1 MHTDAGTL
9 WRETLTVLSQHLSR
23 ANYETWLE
31 GTEGLRLEESRL
43 VVGTRSEF
51 VTEWLRK
58 RLRPLVLR
66 TIADLAEQP
75 LDIDF
80 EPLPSE
86 ERSPPEA
93 LRAPDSP
100 QAAGAADPGADP
112 LPPPPR
118 LRKRYT
124 FEKFISGP
132 GTRLAVAAAE
142 SVARDPG
149 HLYNPLFLYGAAG
162 LGKTHLLHAIGHGLA
177 DRGYRATYISA
188 EQFTNQLIGSI
199 QERTQGAFRARY
211 RSATALLIDD
221 IQFIA
226 GKEQT
231 QEEFFHTFNE
241 LYEAGRQIVISSDQG
256 PSSIPQLEERL
267 RTRFQ
272 WGMTADLQPPDVE
285 TRIAILRSKTADHDM
300 SVPDGVLEL
309 IAARFTSNIRELEG
323 SLTRVIAYSRL
334 TGEPLTPALVQ
345 SALAALEPS
354 ASRLPPSPSLIIGAV
369 CRYFELDERQL
380 LSRSREKRVAY
391 PRQIAM
397 YLIRELAHRSLVE
410 IGATLGGRD
419 HSTIH
424 HGWQKMDRALHVDPE
439 TKRDVAT
446 IRELIEQSR
455 RSA

>member
-100 QAAGAADPGADP
+100 QAADPGADP